1 MLVTNIGIIKK
12 KDFFMKGNQSGSLQK
27 ENIEL
32 WDANA

>member
-1 MLVTNIGIIKK
+1 MLVTNLGIIKK
-12 KDFFMKGNQSGSLQK
+12 TDFFMKGNQSGSLQK